1 MSIPKYYLSLI
12 NPKDANDAIRKLCIP
27 SYLESDANG
36 NLDTS
41 DEKSNTVITGLQ
53 HKYKQTA
60 LILSTNK
67 CAMYCRHCFRRRLV
81 GLNDNEVEK
90 QFVSIINYIKEHKEI
105 NNVLISGGDAF
116 LNKNSKIEAYLKEL
130 VEIDHIDLIRF
141 GTRTP
146 VVFPSRINEDPE
158 LVDILRRY
166 SNKKAIYV
174 VTHYNHPT
182 EVTYESRKAIECLHN
197 AGIIIKNQTVLL
209 KDVNNDPAIMSELM
223 SKLTS
228 INVIPYYIF
237 QCRPVKGVK
246 NQFQVPLK
254 QGYEIISET
263 RKRLNGQAKCFK
275 YILSNQSGKI
285 EILGTD
291 NNNNM
296 IFKYHQAKYTED
308 EEKIFVLKID
318 DNQCWI

>member
-1 MSIPKYYLSLI
+1 
-12 NPKDANDAIRKLCIP
+12 
-27 SYLESDANG
+27 
-36 NLDTS
+36 
-41 DEKSNTVITGLQ
+41 
-53 HKYKQTA
+53 
-60 LILSTNK
+60 
-67 CAMYCRHCFRRRLV
+67 
-81 GLNDNEVEK
+81 
-90 QFVSIINYIKEHKEI
+90 
-105 NNVLISGGDAF
+105 
-116 LNKNSKIEAYLKEL
+116 
-130 VEIDHIDLIRF
+130 
-141 GTRTP
+141 
-146 VVFPSRINEDPE
+146 
-158 LVDILRRY
+158 
-166 SNKKAIYV
+166 
-174 VTHYNHPT
+174 
-182 EVTYESRKAIECLHN
+182 
-197 AGIIIKNQTVLL
+197 
-209 KDVNNDPAIMSELM
+209 MSELM

>member
-1 MSIPKYYLSLI
+1 MNWERELKSNITTTKGLEDYFHTESQSFNNDKINSIIEKYPMSIPKYYLSLI

-116 LNKNSKIEAYLKEL
+116 L
-130 VEIDHIDLIRF
+130 
-141 GTRTP
+141 TRTA
-146 VVFPSRINEDPE
+146 
-158 LVDILRRY
+158 
-166 SNKKAIYV
+166 K
-174 VTHYNHPT
+174 
-182 EVTYESRKAIECLHN
+182 
-197 AGIIIKNQTVLL
+197 L
-209 KDVNNDPAIMSELM
+209 KH
-223 SKLTS
+223 T
-228 INVIPYYIF
+228 
-237 QCRPVKGVK
+237 
-246 NQFQVPLK
+246 
-254 QGYEIISET
+254 
-263 RKRLNGQAKCFK
+263 
-275 YILSNQSGKI
+275 
-285 EILGTD
+285 
-291 NNNNM
+291 
-296 IFKYHQAKYTED
+296 
-308 EEKIFVLKID
+308 
-318 DNQCWI
+318 